1 MHTNVSEVSQGY
13 LCDAVLLRDRP
24 RNLLSAT
31 ESVAPRR
38 SPGKGTVARVPRA
51 AILPESGSGRRSID

>member
-13 LCDAVLLRDRP
+13 LCDAGLLRDRP
-24 RNLLSAT
+24 RNLLPAT

-38 SPGKGTVARVPRA
+38 SRGKGTVARVSRA
-51 AILPESGSGRRSID
+51 VVLPKSGSGRRSID